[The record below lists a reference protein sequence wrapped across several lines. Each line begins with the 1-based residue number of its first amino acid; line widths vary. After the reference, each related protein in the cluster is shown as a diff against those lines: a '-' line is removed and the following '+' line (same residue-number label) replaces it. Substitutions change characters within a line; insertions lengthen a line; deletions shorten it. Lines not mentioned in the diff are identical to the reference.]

1 MILMLRFLT
10 LILILSVIVCPCR
23 AGSSA
28 LTTVAEIFAQRDL
41 SAHNT
46 CALSLTGVVTMV
58 DASRNMIVLQDAT
71 GAVALHPDSSGISV
85 RAGQRVSLKA
95 SACAPYV
102 ASLPGF
108 PFHPSGRDIRASFE
122 APENEGDFRLTRMRG
137 WLRPPVTGNYTFWI
151 ASDDS
156 SELWLS
162 TGTDPAR
169 ARRIAFM
176 SGFTDP
182 HDWSRFPSQRSEAL
196 FLEAGKSYYIEAL
209 QEQGTSAS
217 HLAVAWEGPTL
228 KQSVIDGRFVVPWRG
243 EAEVPPA
250 GSDSGTAQGISREF
264 WTDYS
269 VGNLEALKAKSA
281 AEVGLTVHE
290 MQISVL
296 ADGAWPDPQP
306 FDPSQEL
313 AAEDDYRWVEGEGSV
328 KFLATDGRSATL
340 ELAVGGNR
348 VLVRVARWQGSLP
361 SLRPHLRA
369 RFRGVREGVRD
380 AAEHLKTGLIWA
392 PSELDVSFFDEPG
405 ESPQGLEPPL
415 MDPVEA
421 GPGGYFLTRGVV
433 TFNDRVRDKEC
444 LFIQDA
450 QNGMFVSQA
459 ERELRTQL
467 QVGQAVNIG
476 GPLLPGKYA
485 PGIRPAMV
493 NIIGWQNLPTPVIP
507 SAEAPASSYRDGQ
520 WTEIEGVARAVNA
533 DGTVLVMGKRVPLL
547 VWVGRTD
554 REGLE
559 NLVNSTLRLRG
570 VMSLDLFGSPALLVP
585 SRTFIEV
592 VEPAPEL
599 PAKPVPVNSLI
610 GSGSENG
617 WSHQV
622 KVAGTVIY
630 RSDRY
635 FYLQDESGG
644 IRIELHNEPPPR
656 VGTTVEAVGFPGTK
670 NSAPRLT
677 DATWRSLETSQ
688 PVVPARF
695 DPDNPDPARNGTLVT
710 IEARLLA
717 SETRGADQILKLQAD
732 QHVFEAVLENPAHK
746 MQPGATGSVLRVTGV
761 CVLETASSSVAL
773 AQVLL
778 RTPLDAALLQG
789 PPWWTWQRTATAIC
803 LLLAIL
809 AASLLRIDFLKRR
822 FARQQ
827 ASRLEFA
834 RGMLESQESERRRIA
849 ASLHDSL
856 GQNLLVI
863 RSQAHLALQ
872 SMADQPGV
880 RQRLEEIS
888 DTTVQ
893 ALDEVREIT
902 HDLRPY
908 QLDRLGLT
916 QSIRAITR
924 KVSESHSVS
933 FACHVDEIDGIFNS
947 NSEIHVY
954 RIIQEGINNIVKHS
968 GATEATVVIKSSL
981 GNLSISIRDNG
992 RGFSAGG
999 ATSDAGFGLS
1009 GIRER
1014 AEIMGGTARI
1024 DSVPGQGVNLQVQLP
1039 LQSLTK

>member
-1 MILMLRFLT
+1 MILMFRFLT
-10 LILILSVIVCPCR
+10 TILILSAIVCPCR
-23 AGSSA
+23 AGSPA

-41 SAHNT
+41 SANNT
-46 CALSLTGVVTMV
+46 CALSLTGVVTLV

-71 GAVALHPDSSGISV
+71 GAVALHPDSLGFSV

-102 ASLPGF
+102 AGLPEF
-108 PFHPSGRDIRASFE
+108 PFQPTGRDIRALFE
-122 APENEGDFRLTRMRG
+122 AAANEGDFRLTRMRG
-137 WLRPPVTGNYTFWI
+137 WLQPPVTGNYTFWI

-156 SELWLS
+156 SELSLS
-162 TGTDPAR
+162 AGTDPAR
-169 ARRIAFM
+169 ARRIAFVA
-176 SGFTDP
+176 GFTDP
-182 HDWSRFPSQRSEAL
+182 RDWSRFPSQRSETQ

-209 QEQGTSAS
+209 QEQGTNAS

-228 KQSVIDGRFVVPWRG
+228 KRSVIEGRYVVPWR
-243 EAEVPPA
+243 EAAEVPPA
-250 GSDSGTAQGISREF
+250 GLDSGTAQGISREF

-269 VGNLEALKAKSA
+269 VGSLEALKAKNA
-281 AEVGLTVHE
+281 AEVRLTVHE
-290 MQISVL
+290 MQIAIL
-296 ADGAWPDPQP
+296 ADGVRPDPQP
-306 FDPSQEL
+306 FDPGQEL
-313 AAEDDYRWVEGEGSV
+313 AVEDDYRWVEGEGSV

-348 VLVRVARWQGSLP
+348 VLVRVARWQGNLP

-380 AAEHLKTGLIWA
+380 ATEHLKTGLIWA
-392 PSELDVSFFDEPG
+392 PSELDVSFFDKPG

-415 MDPVEA
+415 IDPVVA
-421 GPGGYFLTRGVV
+421 GLGYFFTRGVV

-444 LFIQDA
+444 IFIQDA
-450 QNGMFVSQA
+450 QNGMFVSLA
-459 ERELRTQL
+459 ERELRAQL
-467 QVGQAVNIG
+467 QVGQAVEIA

-485 PGIRPAMV
+485 SGIRPTTVKM
-493 NIIGWQNLPTPVIP
+493 IGWQNLPPPVIP
-507 SAEAPASSYRDGQ
+507 SAEAPASSYRDSQ

-570 VMSLDLFGSPALLVP
+570 VMSLELFGSPALLVP
-585 SRTFIEV
+585 SREFIGV
-592 VEPAPEL
+592 VEPGPEL
-599 PAKPVPVNSLI
+599 SPKPVPVNSLI

-617 WSHQV
+617 WPHQV

-644 IRIELHNEPPPR
+644 IRVELHNEPPSR
-656 VGTTVEAVGFPGTK
+656 VGTTVEAVGFPGTR

-677 DATWRSLETSQ
+677 DTTWRSLEPGQ
-688 PVVPARF
+688 PVVPATL
-695 DPDNPDPARNGTLVT
+695 DPDNPDAACNGMLVT
-710 IEARLLA
+710 IEARLLG
-717 SETRGADQILKLQAD
+717 SKTRGADQILELQAHH
-732 QHVFEAVLENPAHK
+732 HVFEAVLENPANK

-761 CVLETASSSVAL
+761 CVLETTSSSAAL

-789 PPWWTWQRTATAIC
+789 PPWWTWQRSATALG
-803 LLLAIL
+803 LLLTIL

-834 RGMLESQESERRRIA
+834 RGMLESQETERRRIA

-863 RSQAHLALQ
+863 RSQTHLALQ
-872 SMADQPGV
+872 SIGDQSGV
-880 RQRLEEIS
+880 RQRLEGIS
-888 DTTVQ
+888 DTTAQ
-893 ALDEVREIT
+893 ALNEVREIT

-924 KVSESHSVS
+924 KVSESHSIS

-968 GATEATVVIKSSL
+968 GATEATVVLKITPEA
-981 GNLSISIRDNG
+981 LSISIRDNG

-999 ATSDAGFGLS
+999 ATSDGGFGIS

-1014 AEIMGGTARI
+1014 AEIMGGAARI
-1024 DSVPGQGVNLQVQLP
+1024 DSSPGQGVNLQVQLP

>member
-1 MILMLRFLT
+1 MLRFLT
-10 LILILSVIVCPCR
+10 IILILLNIVCPCR
-23 AGSSA
+23 AGSPP
-28 LTTVAEIFAQRDL
+28 LTTVAEICAQRDL
-41 SAHNT
+41 SANNA
-46 CALSLTGVVTMV
+46 CPLSLTGVVTLV

-71 GAVALHPDSSGISV
+71 GSVALHPDSWGISV
-85 RAGQRVSLKA
+85 RVGQRVSLKA
-95 SACAPYV
+95 SACAAYF

-108 PFHPSGRDIRASFE
+108 PFQPSGRDIRALFE
-122 APENEGDFRLTRMRG
+122 APENEGNFRLTRMRG
-137 WLRPPVTGNYTFWI
+137 WLHPPVTGNYTFWI

-162 TGTDPAR
+162 PGTDPAR

-176 SGFTDP
+176 SGWTDR
-182 HDWSRFPSQRSEAL
+182 HNWSRFPSQRSEAL
-196 FLEAGKSYYIEAL
+196 FLEAGQSYYIEAL
-209 QEQGTSAS
+209 QEQESAES
-217 HLAVAWEGPTL
+217 HLAVAWQGPTL

-243 EAEVPPA
+243 AAEVPSA

-269 VGNLEALKAKSA
+269 VGTLVPFKARRA

-290 MQISVL
+290 MQIAVL
-296 ADGAWPDPQP
+296 ADGAWPDPQS

-313 AAEDDYRWVEGEGSV
+313 AVEDGYRWVEGEGSV

-348 VLVRVARWQGSLP
+348 VLVRVASWQGSLP

-380 AAEHLKTGLIWA
+380 ATEHLMTGLIWA

-405 ESPQGLEPPL
+405 EPPQGLEPPL
-415 MDPVEA
+415 KDPVAA
-421 GPGGYFLTRGVV
+421 GIGGYFLTRGVV

-444 LFIQDA
+444 IFIQDA

-459 ERELRTQL
+459 ERDLSTQL
-467 QVGQAVNIG
+467 QVGQAVKIG

-485 PGIRPAMV
+485 PGIRPATV
-493 NIIGWQNLPTPVIP
+493 NILGWQNLPTPVIP
-507 SAEAPASSYRDGQ
+507 SAEAPAASYREGQ
-520 WTEIEGVARAVNA
+520 WTEIEGVARAVNS

-554 REGLE
+554 RESLE

-570 VMSLDLFGSPALLVP
+570 VMSLELFGSPALLVP
-585 SRTFIEV
+585 SRSFIEV
-592 VEPAPEL
+592 MEPAPEL

-610 GSGSENG
+610 VSGSENG

-630 RSDRY
+630 RSARY

-644 IRIELHNEPPPR
+644 VRIELHNEPPSR
-656 VGTTVEAVGFPGTK
+656 VGTTVEAVGFPGTER
-670 NSAPRLT
+670 SAPRLNDT
-677 DATWRSLETSQ
+677 TWRSLETSQ
-688 PVVPARF
+688 PVVPASL
-695 DPDNPDPARNGTLVT
+695 DPDNPDSARNGMLVT

-717 SETRGADQILKLQAD
+717 SKTRGADLILELQAHH
-732 QHVFEAVLENPAHK
+732 HVFEAVLENPANR
-746 MQPGATGSVLRVTGV
+746 MQPVATGSVLRVTGV

-803 LLLAIL
+803 LLLTIL

-888 DTTVQ
+888 DTTGQ
-893 ALDEVREIT
+893 ALNEVREIT

-933 FACHVDEIDGIFNS
+933 FACHVDEIDGIFNN

-968 GATEATVVIKSSL
+968 GATEAAVVIKSTPEV
-981 GNLSISIRDNG
+981 LSISIRDNG

-999 ATSDAGFGLS
+999 ATPDMGFGIS

-1024 DSVPGQGVNLQVQLP
+1024 DSVPGQGGNLQIQIP
-1039 LQSLTK
+1039 LHPPQS

>member
-1 MILMLRFLT
+1 MLRFLT
-10 LILILSVIVCPCR
+10 IFLILSVIVCPCR
-23 AGSSA
+23 AGTST

-41 SAHNT
+41 SANNT
-46 CALSLTGVVTMV
+46 CALSLTGVVTLV
-58 DASRNMIVLQDAT
+58 DASRKLIVLQDST
-71 GAVALHPDSSGISV
+71 GAVALHPDSWDTSV
-85 RAGQRVSLKA
+85 RPGQRVSLKA
-95 SACAPYV
+95 SASAPYV

-108 PFHPSGRDIRASFE
+108 PFQPSGRDIRPLFE

-137 WLRPPVTGNYTFWI
+137 WLHPPVTGNYTFWI

-176 SGFTDP
+176 TGWTDP
-182 HDWSRFPSQRSEAL
+182 RDWLRYPSQRSETL
-196 FLEAGKSYYIEAL
+196 FLEAGESYYIEAL
-209 QEQGTSAS
+209 QEQGTNAN

-228 KQSVIDGRFVVPWRG
+228 KQSVIDGRFVVPWG

-250 GSDSGTAQGISREF
+250 VSDSGTAQGISREF

-269 VGNLEALKAKSA
+269 VGSLDPLKGGKT
-281 AEVGLTVHE
+281 AEVGLTVQE
-290 MQISVL
+290 MQIAVL
-296 ADGAWPDPQP
+296 ADGAWPDPLP
-306 FDPSQEL
+306 FDPSKEL
-313 AAEDDYRWVEGEGSV
+313 AVEDGYRWVEGEGSV
-328 KFLATDGRSATL
+328 EFLATDGRSATL
-340 ELAVGGNR
+340 ELAVDGNR
-348 VLVRVARWQGSLP
+348 VLVRVARWQGNLP
-361 SLRPHLRA
+361 SLRPHMRA

-392 PSELDVSFFDEPG
+392 PSELNVSFSDEPA
-405 ESPQGLEPPL
+405 ESPQSVEPPL
-415 MDPVEA
+415 KDPVEA
-421 GPGGYFLTRGVV
+421 GPGGYLLTRGVV
-433 TFNDRVRDKEC
+433 TFNDRVRDKDC
-444 LFIQDA
+444 IFIQDA
-450 QNGMFVSQA
+450 RNGMFVSQA
-459 ERELRTQL
+459 ERELHTQL
-467 QVGQAVNIG
+467 QVGQAVLMG
-476 GPLLPGKYA
+476 GPLVPGKFA
-485 PGIRPAMV
+485 PGIRPTVV
-493 NIIGWQNLPTPVIP
+493 NIIGWQNLPPPVIP
-507 SAEAPASSYRDGQ
+507 SAEAPTSSYRDGQ

-547 VWVGRTD
+547 VWVGGTD

-570 VMSLDLFGSPALLVP
+570 VMSLELFGSPALLVP
-585 SRTFIEV
+585 SRNFIEV

-617 WSHQV
+617 WPHRV

-635 FYLQDESGG
+635 FYLQNESGG
-644 IRIELHNEPPPR
+644 VRIELHNEPPSA
-656 VGTTVEAVGFPGTK
+656 VGTTVEAVGFPERDS
-670 NSAPRLT
+670 SAPRLT
-677 DATWRSLETSQ
+677 DTTWRSLEPGQ
-688 PVVPARF
+688 QVVPASL
-695 DPDNPDPARNGTLVT
+695 DPDNPNPARNGMLVT
-710 IEARLLA
+710 IEARLLG
-717 SETRGADQILKLQAD
+717 SKTRGADQILELQAHH
-732 QHVFEAVLENPAHK
+732 QVFEAVLENPANK

-773 AQVLL
+773 TQVLL
-778 RTPLDAALLQG
+778 RTPHDVVLLQG

-803 LLLAIL
+803 LLLTIL
-809 AASLLRIDFLKRR
+809 AASLLRIGFLKRR

-834 RGMLESQESERRRIA
+834 RGMLESQEGERRRIA

-872 SMADQPGV
+872 SIADQSGV

-968 GATEATVVIKSSL
+968 GATEATVVLKITPEV
-981 GNLSISIRDNG
+981 LSISIRDNG
-992 RGFSAGG
+992 RGYSAGG
-999 ATSDAGFGLS
+999 ATSDVGFGIS

-1024 DSVPGQGVNLQVQLP
+1024 DSVPDQGVNLQIQLP
-1039 LQSLTK
+1039 LQPQQS

>member
-1 MILMLRFLT
+1 MLRLLT
-10 LILILSVIVCPCR
+10 MFLILSVVVCPCR

-28 LTTVAEIFAQRDL
+28 LTTVAEIFAQRAL
-41 SAHNT
+41 SANNT
-46 CALSLTGVVTMV
+46 CALSLTGVVTLV

-71 GAVALHPDSSGISV
+71 GAVALHPDSPGISV
-85 RAGQRVSLKA
+85 QVGQRVSLKA

-102 ASLPGF
+102 VGLPGF
-108 PFHPSGRDIRASFE
+108 PFQPTGRDIRALFE
-122 APENEGDFRLTRMRG
+122 APENEGDFRLTRMHG

-162 TGTDPAR
+162 TGTDPAP
-169 ARRIAFM
+169 ARRIAFV
-176 SGFTDP
+176 SGWTDP
-182 HDWSRFPSQRSEAL
+182 RDWSRYPSQRSEAL
-196 FLEAGKSYYIEAL
+196 FLEAGESYYIEAL
-209 QEQGTSAS
+209 QEQGTNAN
-217 HLAVAWEGPTL
+217 HLSVAWEGPTL
-228 KQSVIDGRFVVPWRG
+228 KRSVIDGRYVVPWR
-243 EAEVPPA
+243 EAAQLPPA
-250 GSDSGTAQGISREF
+250 GLDSGAAQGISREF
-264 WTDYS
+264 WTDFS
-269 VGNLEALKAKSA
+269 VGSLEALKANSA
-281 AEVGLTVHE
+281 AEVRLTVHE

-296 ADGAWPDPQP
+296 ADGVRPDPQP
-306 FDPSQEL
+306 FDPGKEL
-313 AAEDDYRWVEGEGSV
+313 AVEDDYRWVEGEGSV
-328 KFLATDGRSATL
+328 KFLATDGGSATL

-348 VLVRVARWQGSLP
+348 VLVRVTRWQGNLP

-380 AAEHLKTGLIWA
+380 AGEHLKTGLIWA

-433 TFNDRVRDKEC
+433 TFNDRVRDKDC
-444 LFIQDA
+444 IFIQDA
-450 QNGMFVSQA
+450 QNGIFVFQA
-459 ERELRTQL
+459 ERELRAQL
-467 QVGQAVNIG
+467 QVGQAVRIA

-485 PGIRPAMV
+485 PGIRPATVDM
-493 NIIGWQNLPTPVIP
+493 IGMQNMPPPVIP
-507 SAEAPASSYRDGQ
+507 SAEAPASSYRDSQ

-559 NLVNSTLRLRG
+559 KLVNSTLRLRG
-570 VMSLDLFGSPALLVP
+570 VMSLELFGSPALLVP
-585 SRTFIEV
+585 SRGFIEV

-599 PAKPVPVNSLI
+599 PAKPVPVNSLT
-610 GSGSENG
+610 GSGAENG
-617 WSHQV
+617 WPHQV
-622 KVAGTVIY
+622 KLAGTVIY

-635 FYLQDESGG
+635 FYLQDQSGG
-644 IRIELHNEPPPR
+644 VRIETNNEPPSH
-656 VGTTVEAVGFPGTK
+656 VDTTVEAVGFPGTK
-670 NSAPRLT
+670 KSAPRLT
-677 DATWRSLETSQ
+677 YTTWRSLETSQ
-688 PVVPARF
+688 PVVPASL
-695 DPDNPDPARNGTLVT
+695 DPDNPDPARNGMLVT
-710 IEARLLA
+710 IDARLLG
-717 SETRGADQILKLQAD
+717 SKTRGADQILELQAH
-732 QHVFEAVLENPAHK
+732 QHVFEAVLENPSNK

-761 CVLETASSSVAL
+761 CVLETASSSVSL

-778 RTPLDAALLQG
+778 RSPLDTALLQG
-789 PPWWTWQRTATAIC
+789 PPWWTWQRTATAVC
-803 LLLAIL
+803 LLLTIL
-809 AASLLRIDFLKRR
+809 AASLVRIEFLKRR

-863 RSQAHLALQ
+863 RSQAHLALH
-872 SMADQPGV
+872 SIADQLGV

-893 ALDEVREIT
+893 ALNEVREIT

-916 QSIRAITR
+916 QSIRALTR

-968 GATEATVVIKSSL
+968 GATEATVVLKVTSEV
-981 GNLSISIRDNG
+981 LSISIRDNG

-999 ATSDAGFGLS
+999 VTSDVGFGIS

-1024 DSVPGQGVNLQVQLP
+1024 DSVPGQGVNLQIQIP
-1039 LQSLTK
+1039 LQPPQS

>member
-1 MILMLRFLT
+1 MIMMLRFLT
-10 LILILSVIVCPCR
+10 IILILSAIVCPCR

-28 LTTVAEIFAQRDL
+28 LTTVAEIREERDL
-41 SAHNT
+41 SANNT
-46 CALSLTGVVTMV
+46 CALSLTGVVTLV

-71 GAVALHPDSSGISV
+71 GAVALHPDSWGISV
-85 RAGQRVSLKA
+85 RAGQRVSLNA
-95 SACAPYV
+95 SACAVYF

-108 PFHPSGRDIRASFE
+108 PFQPSGRDIRDLFE
-122 APENEGDFRLTRMRG
+122 TPENEGNFRLTRMRG
-137 WLRPPVTGNYTFWI
+137 FLRPPVTGNYTFWI

-162 TGTDPAR
+162 TGTDPAQ
-169 ARRIAFM
+169 ARRIAFL
-176 SGFTDP
+176 SGWTDR
-182 HDWSRFPSQRSEAL
+182 HNWSRFPSQRSEAL
-196 FLEAGKSYYIEAL
+196 FLEGGKSYFIEAL
-209 QEQGTSAS
+209 HEQEAKES

-228 KQSVIDGRFVVPWRG
+228 KPSVIDGRFVVPWRG
-243 EAEVPPA
+243 GGEVPPA
-250 GSDSGTAQGISREF
+250 GSDSGTAQGVSREF

-269 VGNLEALKAKSA
+269 VGNLVSFKARRA

-296 ADGAWPDPQP
+296 GDGAWPDPQP

-313 AAEDDYRWVEGEGSV
+313 AVEDGYRWVEGEGSV
-328 KFLATDGRSATL
+328 VFLATDGKSATL

-361 SLRPHLRA
+361 SLRPHMRA

-380 AAEHLKTGLIWA
+380 ATEHLMTGLIWA

-415 MDPVEA
+415 IDPVVA
-421 GPGGYFLTRGVV
+421 GLGYFLTRGVV
-433 TFNDRVRDKEC
+433 TFSDRVRDKEC
-444 LFIQDA
+444 IFIQDE
-450 QNGMFVSQA
+450 QNSMFVSQS

-467 QVGQAVNIG
+467 QVGQAVQIG

-485 PGIRPAMV
+485 PGISPATV
-493 NIIGWQNLPTPVIP
+493 NILGWQNLPTPVIP
-507 SAEAPASSYRDGQ
+507 TPEAPASSYRDGK

-570 VMSLDLFGSPALLVP
+570 VMSLELFGSPALLVP
-585 SRTFIEV
+585 SRSFIEV

-610 GSGSENG
+610 GAESEDG

-644 IRIELHNEPPPR
+644 VMIESHNEPPSR
-656 VGTTVEAVGFPGTK
+656 VGTTVEAVGFPGTES
-670 NSAPRLT
+670 SAPRLT
-677 DATWRSLETSQ
+677 DTTWRSLETSQ
-688 PVVPARF
+688 PVVPASL
-695 DPDNPDPARNGTLVT
+695 DADNPDPARNGMLVT

-717 SETRGADQILKLQAD
+717 SKTRGADQILELQAD
-732 QHVFEAVLENPAHK
+732 HHVFEAVLENPSNRI
-746 MQPGATGSVLRVTGV
+746 QPGATGSVLRVTGV
-761 CVLETASSSVAL
+761 CVLETAPSSVAL
-773 AQVLL
+773 TQVLL

-803 LLLAIL
+803 LLLTIL

-893 ALDEVREIT
+893 ALNEVREIT

-947 NSEIHVY
+947 TSEIHAY

-968 GATEATVVIKSSL
+968 GATEATVVIKSTPEV
-981 GNLSISIRDNG
+981 LSISIRDNG

-999 ATSDAGFGLS
+999 ATSDVGFGIS

-1024 DSVPGQGVNLQVQLP
+1024 DSVPGQGVNLQIQIP
-1039 LQSLTK
+1039 LQPPQS

>member
-1 MILMLRFLT
+1 M
-10 LILILSVIVCPCR
+10 
-23 AGSSA
+23 
-28 LTTVAEIFAQRDL
+28 TTVAEIFAKQDL
-41 SAHNT
+41 SANNT
-46 CALSLTGVVTMV
+46 CALSLTGVVTLV

-71 GAVALHPDSSGISV
+71 GAVALHPDSWDISV

-108 PFHPSGRDIRASFE
+108 PFQPSGRDIRALFE

-151 ASDDS
+151 ASDDA

-182 HDWSRFPSQRSEAL
+182 HDWSRSPSQRSESL

-209 QEQGTSAS
+209 QEQESGAS
-217 HLAVAWEGPTL
+217 NLAVSWEGPTL
-228 KQSVIDGRFVVPWRG
+228 KQSVIDGRFVLPWRRG
-243 EAEVPPA
+243 GEVPPA

-269 VGNLEALKAKSA
+269 VGNLEPLKARTA
-281 AEVGLTVHE
+281 AEVGLAVQE

-296 ADGAWPDPQP
+296 AGGAWPDPQP

-313 AAEDDYRWVEGEGSV
+313 AVEDRYRWVEGEGSV

-348 VLVRVARWQGSLP
+348 VLVRVASWQGSLP

-380 AAEHLKTGLIWA
+380 AGEHLKTGLIWA

-405 ESPQGLEPPL
+405 ESLQGLEPPL
-415 MDPVEA
+415 RDPVEA
-421 GPGGYFLTRGVV
+421 GPGGYFFMRGVV

-444 LFIQDA
+444 IFIQDA
-450 QNGMFVSQA
+450 QNGMFVSQP
-459 ERELRTQL
+459 ERKLRTQL
-467 QVGQAVNIG
+467 QVGQAVHIG

-485 PGIRPAMV
+485 AGIRPAV
-493 NIIGWQNLPTPVIP
+493 VDIIGWQNLPPPVIP
-507 SAEAPASSYRDGQ
+507 SAEAPAASYRDSQ

-554 REGLE
+554 RQGLE
-559 NLVNSTLRLRG
+559 SLVNSTLRLRG
-570 VMSLDLFGSPALLVP
+570 VISQDLFGSPALLVP

-599 PAKPVPVNSLI
+599 PAKPVLVNSLI
-610 GSGSENG
+610 GSGSELG
-617 WSHQV
+617 WPHQV
-622 KVAGTVIY
+622 KVAGTVTY

-644 IRIELHNEPPPR
+644 VRIETHNEPPSR
-656 VGTTVEAVGFPGTK
+656 VDTTVEAIGFPGTK
-670 NSAPRLT
+670 NSVPRLT
-677 DATWRSLETSQ
+677 YTTWRTRETSQ
-688 PVVPARF
+688 PVVPANL
-695 DPDNPDPARNGTLVT
+695 DPDNPDPARNGMLVT

-717 SETRGADQILKLQAD
+717 SKTRGADQILELQAD
-732 QHVFEAVLENPAHK
+732 RHIFEAVLENPANK
-746 MQPGATGSVLRVTGV
+746 MQPAATGSVLRVTGV
-761 CVLETASSSVAL
+761 CVLETASSSVTL

-778 RTPLDAALLQG
+778 RTPLDVALLQG

-803 LLLAIL
+803 LLLTIL
-809 AASLLRIDFLKRR
+809 AASLLRMDFLKRR

-856 GQNLLVI
+856 GQNLLAI

-872 SMADQPGV
+872 SIADQSGV

-888 DTTVQ
+888 DTTGQ
-893 ALDEVREIT
+893 ALNEVREIT

-916 QSIRAITR
+916 QSIRALTR

-954 RIIQEGINNIVKHS
+954 RIIQEGINNIIKHS
-968 GATEATVVIKSSL
+968 GATEATVVIKITPEV
-981 GNLSISIRDNG
+981 LSISIRDNG
-992 RGFSAGG
+992 RGLPAGG

-1024 DSVPGQGVNLQVQLP
+1024 DSSPGQGLNLQVQLP
-1039 LQSLTK
+1039 LKSLTK

>member
-1 MILMLRFLT
+1 MLRFLT
-10 LILILSVIVCPCR
+10 IILILSAIVCPCR

-28 LTTVAEIFAQRDL
+28 LTTVAEISAQQDL

-46 CALSLTGVVTMV
+46 CALSLTGVVTLV

-71 GAVALHPDSSGISV
+71 GAVALHPDSWGISV

-102 ASLPGF
+102 AGLPGF
-108 PFHPSGRDIRASFE
+108 PFQPTGRDIRALFE

-137 WLRPPVTGNYTFWI
+137 WLHPPVTGNYTFWI

-169 ARRIAFM
+169 ARRIAFV
-176 SGFTDP
+176 SAFTDP
-182 HDWSRFPSQRSEAL
+182 RDWSRFPSQRSETQ

-209 QEQGTSAS
+209 QEQGTNAS

-228 KQSVIDGRFVVPWRG
+228 KRSVIDGRYVVPWR
-243 EAEVPPA
+243 EAAEVPPA
-250 GSDSGTAQGISREF
+250 GLDSGTAQGISREF

-269 VGNLEALKAKSA
+269 VGGLEALKAKSA
-281 AEVGLTVHE
+281 AEVRLTVHE
-290 MQISVL
+290 MKISVL
-296 ADGAWPDPQP
+296 ADGVRPDPQP
-306 FDPSQEL
+306 FDPGKEL
-313 AAEDDYRWVEGEGSV
+313 AVEDDYRWVEGEGSV

-340 ELAVGGNR
+340 ELAVGGYR
-348 VLVRVARWQGSLP
+348 VLVRVASWQGNLP
-361 SLRPHLRA
+361 ALRPHLRA

-380 AAEHLKTGLIWA
+380 ATEHLKTGVIWA
-392 PSELDVSFFDEPG
+392 PSELDVSFFDMPG
-405 ESPQGLEPPL
+405 ESPQGLEAPL
-415 MDPVEA
+415 KDPVEA
-421 GPGGYFLTRGVV
+421 GPGGYLLTRGVV

-444 LFIQDA
+444 IFIQDG
-450 QNGMFVSQA
+450 QNGMFVSLA
-459 ERELRTQL
+459 ERELRAQL
-467 QVGQAVNIG
+467 QVGQAVHIA

-485 PGIRPAMV
+485 PAIRPTMV
-493 NIIGWQNLPTPVIP
+493 NMIGRQNLPPPVIP
-507 SAEAPASSYRDGQ
+507 SAEAPASSYRDSQ

-570 VMSLDLFGSPALLVP
+570 VMSLELFGSPALLVP
-585 SRTFIEV
+585 SRESIEV

-599 PAKPVPVNSLI
+599 PAKPVPVASLME
-610 GSGSENG
+610 SGSENG
-617 WSHQV
+617 WPHQL
-622 KVAGTVIY
+622 KVAGTVTY
-630 RSDRY
+630 RGDRY

-644 IRIELHNEPPPR
+644 VRIELHNEPPSR
-656 VGTTVEAVGFPGTK
+656 VNTTVEAVGFPGTK
-670 NSAPRLT
+670 SSAPQLT
-677 DATWRSLETSQ
+677 DTTWRSLETSQ
-688 PVVPARF
+688 PVESASL
-695 DPDNPDPARNGTLVT
+695 DPDNPDPARNGMLVT

-717 SETRGADQILKLQAD
+717 SKTRGADQILELQAD
-732 QHVFEAVLENPAHK
+732 QHAFEAVLENPASK

-761 CVLETASSSVAL
+761 CVLETAPSSVAL

-778 RTPLDAALLQG
+778 RSPLDVALLQG

-803 LLLAIL
+803 LLLTIL
-809 AASLLRIDFLKRR
+809 AASLLRIEFLKRR

-872 SMADQPGV
+872 SMADQSGV

-888 DTTVQ
+888 ETTVQ

-908 QLDRLGLT
+908 QMDRLGLT

-924 KVSESHSVS
+924 KVSDSHSVS
-933 FACHVDEIDGIFNS
+933 FACHVDEIDGIFNG
-947 NSEIHVY
+947 NSEIHIY

-968 GATEATVVIKSSL
+968 GATEATVVIKITPEV
-981 GNLSISIRDNG
+981 LSISIRDNG

-1014 AEIMGGTARI
+1014 AEIVGGTARI
-1024 DSVPGQGVNLQVQLP
+1024 DSSPGQGVNLQIQLP